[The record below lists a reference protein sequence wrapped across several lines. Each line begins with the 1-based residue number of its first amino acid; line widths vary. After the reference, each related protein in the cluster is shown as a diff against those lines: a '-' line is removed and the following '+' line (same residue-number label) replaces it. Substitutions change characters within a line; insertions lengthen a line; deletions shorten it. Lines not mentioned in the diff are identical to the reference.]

1 MFRPFPREKVR
12 QLLKGRLAVAV
23 IDQNISMGMGGVI
36 HSEFATA
43 LYGMPDAPAIL
54 ASFIGGLGG
63 RDISQQEF
71 FEMINE
77 LKLAS
82 DKGESPPPRLLYTQN
97 ELTEM
102 RKLQAIAQAEHVEI
116 QQEEEAK
123 S

>member
-1 MFRPFPREKVR
+1 M
-12 QLLKGRLAVAV
+12 
-23 IDQNISMGMGGVI
+23 
-36 HSEFATA
+36 
-43 LYGMPDAPAIL
+43 